1 MGGIEKQLAKRKEEN
16 CILNKV
22 KELKNASYWAMD
34 LNYINL
40 HSCNVFEVELFH
52 NVFVQQAGDAHL
64 SPALFIIKR

>member
-1 MGGIEKQLAKRKEEN
+1 
-16 CILNKV
+16 
-22 KELKNASYWAMD
+22 MD